1 VRPVQRISEA
11 ALESFS
17 ITKNPPGITG
27 PDVPGAWNSR
37 GHPREKIH
45 ARATSGDTR
54 EYLKRQTFER
64 ASESKR
70 RAEAESARDLLDLL
84 DNGKFSPPNSSPPFS
99 PVAISRITTA
109 LAALCF
115 MPR

>member
-70 RAEAESARDLLDLL
+70 R
-84 DNGKFSPPNSSPPFS
+84 SPPFS